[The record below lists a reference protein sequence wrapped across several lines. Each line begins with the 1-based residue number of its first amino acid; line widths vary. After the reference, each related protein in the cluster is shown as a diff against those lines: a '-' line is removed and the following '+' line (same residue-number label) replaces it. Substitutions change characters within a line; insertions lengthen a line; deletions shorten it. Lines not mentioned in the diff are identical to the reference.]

1 MTNPASLVTLTAAD
15 HDEILAVLQND
26 GGYAVRVNGQP
37 AEPHDVTE
45 LLTEKPPQVPTEN
58 HHVIGLRVDADL
70 AGVASL
76 VVGWPEPDITF
87 LGLLQLRADH
97 QGKGL
102 ARYFHQALRDT
113 FPGRW
118 RLTVVDT
125 NAQVIPIWERLGYLP
140 TGRRTD
146 WMSPSG
152 LHHETVEM
160 EAPAQPSRPV

>member
-1 MTNPASLVTLTAAD
+1 MTPPTPQGIGATCTVSRTD
-15 HDEILAVLQND
+15 PND

-37 AEPHDVTE
+37 AESHDVTE
-45 LLTEKPPQVPTEN
+45 LLTAKPPRVASKN
-58 HHVIGLRVDADL
+58 HHAVGLRVGGDL

-87 LGLLQLRADH
+87 LGLLQMRADH

-102 ARYFHQALRDT
+102 ARYFHQALRT
-113 FPGRW
+113 MFPGRW

-125 NAQVIPIWERLGYLP
+125 NAQVIPIWERLGYLA
-140 TGRRTD
+140 TGRSTD
-146 WMSPSG
+146 WTSPSG

-160 EAPAQPSRPV
+160 EAPAALSNPV